1 MFALKRTAR
10 ILCGVSPMM
19 LLFGCYSAP
28 YQPGYNSPYGPA
40 PYGPRGGT
48 YMAPGGAYQR
58 GIPSNSGDANLGQ
71 PGNIGGANG
80 TGGGTPTPAN
90 GNNGGTGGSANGG
103 SKVPDYD
110 DPNGMTGALP
120 KKTTDATGFASDP
133 SKSAGAPANP
143 GGMGDNGMGDNGMGN
158 AGMGDAGMNSGGMNS
173 NDPPKS
179 PFSSGAAFQQSNDPT
194 KIKLT
199 GGDAQQPPGNG
210 GTTGIGAPEPRKFQ
224 PPKDAGLLP
233 DASKNPVI
241 NDTKTPKKLSPY
253 DYDQKLYTWLRG
265 RLDYDETTKSWQL
278 MYSLNAGDKYG
289 GVLTL
294 NDDPRLKKLRSGD
307 VVLVEGKIDAT
318 KKDSLNKPRYHVQ
331 DLFGPLVPKSQLSQ
345 SAAKGGNSQARN
357 DTSGGTSQGTGTPFP
372 AFGSNP

>member
-28 YQPGYNSPYGPA
+28 YQSGYNSPYGPA
-40 PYGPRGGT
+40 PYGTPGGT

-58 GIPSNSGDANLGQ
+58 GVPSNNGDANLGQ

-80 TGGGTPTPAN
+80 AGSGAPTPAN
-90 GNNGGTGGSANGG
+90 GNNGGNNGGTGGSANGG
-103 SKVPDYD
+103 GNLVPNYG
-110 DPNGMTGALP
+110 DPNSSTSGLP
-120 KKTTDATGFASDP
+120 KKTTDAAGFASDP
-133 SKSAGAPANP
+133 SKGTGAPANS
-143 GGMGDNGMGDNGMGN
+143 GGMGDGGTGNNGMGDNGT
-158 AGMGDAGMNSGGMNS
+158 NSGGMKS

-179 PFSSGAAFQQSNDPT
+179 PFSSGAAFQPSSEPR

-199 GGDAQQPPGNG
+199 GGDNQQQPFTG
-210 GTTGIGAPEPRKFQ
+210 GTSGVGAPEPRKFQ

-233 DASKNPVI
+233 DASKSPVI

-265 RLDYDETTKSWQL
+265 RLDYDETTKTWQL

-307 VVLVEGKIDAT
+307 VVLVEGKIDET
-318 KKDSLNKPRYHVQ
+318 KKDSLNKPRYLVQ
-331 DLFGPLVPKSQLSQ
+331 DLFGPLVPKSQLGQ

-357 DTSGGTSQGTGTPFP
+357 DSTGGMSQGSGAPFP